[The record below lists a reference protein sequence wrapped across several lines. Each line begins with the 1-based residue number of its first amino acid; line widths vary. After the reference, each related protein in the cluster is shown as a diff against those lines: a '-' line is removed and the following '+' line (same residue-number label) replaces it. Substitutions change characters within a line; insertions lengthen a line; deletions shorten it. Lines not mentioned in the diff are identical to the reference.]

1 MISYQRFNFVLAVSY
16 DLFPVSVVG
25 HYDAVFEKEAPAS
38 WRHFSLPLLYH
49 HLIYPIN
56 EMTAYESYMEMC
68 SIRFQNI
75 LSPLLTQPFSLCHYR
90 NHFYPRFNLH
100 FLFSPKSV
108 TELGNWEFDLLSIMH
123 THCCLI
129 NSCSSVHNHCCFLIL
144 QVRTKAPICRN
155 CKIL

>member
-1 MISYQRFNFVLAVSY
+1 MISFQRFHFVLAVSY
-16 DLFPVSVVG
+16 DSLPVSVLV
-25 HYDAVFEKEAPAS
+25 YEDVVFEKEAPAS

-56 EMTAYESYMEMC
+56 EMTAYEFYMEIC

-75 LSPLLTQPFSLCHYR
+75 LYPLLTQAFSLFHYR
-90 NHFYPRFNLH
+90 NHFYPCFILH
-100 FLFSPKSV
+100 FLFSPKSA

-129 NSCSSVHNHCCFLIL
+129 HSCSSVHNHRCF
-144 QVRTKAPICRN
+144 
-155 CKIL
+155 